1 MEEFNREIALI
12 GKENFNKLKKSK
24 VAIFGIGGVGS
35 YTLEALARSGIGNF
49 LLIDFDTVSLSNI
62 NRQIIATHDTVGK
75 FKVEVAKE
83 RILSINK
90 EARVEIIKDKFNIDS
105 KDILTSDIDYIID
118 AIDDIKAKIEL
129 IKRANDKNIKIISSM
144 STGNKLDPLKF
155 KVADINKTKMCPI
168 AKILRKE
175 LKNIGIKKLKLVYF
189 EEENIKTNVKDDEG
203 KHVPAS
209 ISFVPSVCGLIIASE
224 VVKDIINN

>member
-12 GKENFNKLKKSK
+12 GKENFNKLKKAK

-35 YTLEALARSGIGNF
+35 YTLEALARSGIGSF
-49 LLIDFDTVSLSNI
+49 LLIDFDTVSFSNI

-90 EARVEIIKDKFNIDS
+90 EARVEIVKDKFNINS
-105 KDILTSDIDYIID
+105 KDILTSDIDYIVD

-175 LKNIGIKKLKLVYF
+175 LKLVGIKKLKVVYS
-189 EEENIKTNVKDDEG
+189 EEENIKTNAIDDEG

-224 VVKDIINN
+224 VIKDIINN